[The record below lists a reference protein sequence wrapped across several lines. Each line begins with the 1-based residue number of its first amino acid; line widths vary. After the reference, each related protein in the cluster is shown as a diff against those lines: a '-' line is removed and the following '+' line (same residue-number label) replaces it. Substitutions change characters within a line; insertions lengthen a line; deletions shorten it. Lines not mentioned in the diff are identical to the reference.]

1 MICASCGTTN
11 TDDAN
16 FCNNCGRNLGS
27 GCAACG
33 TENPPQANF
42 CNNCGSSL
50 GGVGA
55 PDGQTDPGER
65 RLVSALFADLV
76 GFTPLSESHDAED
89 IRSML
94 LRYFEHA
101 QKVVEHFGGQI
112 DKYTGDAVTAFW
124 GARQTRED
132 DAERAVRAALELVD
146 SVAKLGDELEIPDL
160 RLRAGVLSGEASV
173 GAGGNETGLVVGDI
187 VNTAARLQA
196 AAEPGTVL
204 VGEKTRLLATPGLS
218 FEPVGMVELKGKS
231 APVAAY
237 RAIGAPVDRTSRTGL
252 EPAFVGR
259 DPELRMLEDQV
270 RVAARER
277 HARLVSIVGDGGI
290 GKSRL
295 VSEFQARSPIEISS
309 RLWHWGRSP
318 SYGDGVTFWAL
329 GEMVRDRAGI
339 AETDDA
345 EVSRAKLQ
353 SALSSYCPDPEERQW
368 ILPRLAGLLGLD
380 PMPGGGRDELFGAL
394 RTFFQRLAE
403 QATTVLVFE
412 DLQWADEGLLDFI
425 VDLVE
430 RSRSHPILVVTL
442 ARPELLE
449 RFPGWGAS
457 RRGFTSV
464 HLGPLSD
471 MDVASLVEQTVPGIE
486 PQTVDLVVGAA
497 AGVPLYA
504 IEYIRMLL
512 DSGDLVPDGNQ
523 FRQVADVEHLD
534 LPDSLHAMVGARLD
548 RLEPEE
554 RAIIQDAAVLGQ
566 SFPIDRLAMATGQS
580 TEQVETIVDRLVRA
594 DMLRRDEDVTSPE
607 RGQYAFVQ
615 STIREV
621 AYGRLSRAERKQ
633 RHLAIVQRFEE
644 AGPEFAGIVA
654 SHYLSA
660 LEAGPDPEL
669 AMEARTA
676 LAEAARRATELHAN
690 RQALSLIEQA
700 LAIPGDDAGRMDLLD
715 LGAVAASAAHEH
727 DRAVEMA
734 RQALDWWEHDGDP
747 TGIVKATAR
756 LAEVSIRAE
765 HPRQAVETIKR
776 RFDPQQVGDPD
787 MAQLGYNLA
796 HAQLLLGEH
805 EQSAEIAGELL
816 EAADLHG
823 DPELI
828 TELLQIRGMALLSVG
843 RSYESHALLMEAVR
857 LAREIGSPALESLA
871 INSLT
876 YGDGRNGRLR
886 DLEMPLRLK
895 ELAQKVASPVVER
908 RAFVWISRVL
918 TAAGRFDE
926 AREGY
931 RSLDLSGDRVLDRYD
946 RSRLGFLD
954 WVIEG
959 DFARLDESDAEV
971 EGTDSEG
978 EIARF
983 STLVNSVLAQNA
995 LARGDAESAYRHAM
1009 SADHTEA
1016 VPHSFLFDT
1025 PIFAALRL
1033 RDPERIRTA
1042 KTILPMGGGPRFD
1055 SLAAVADA
1063 SLGVWERG
1071 SGEAIKE
1078 FISTAEQHGTVDGGA
1093 ETAKLKAIIAEL
1105 FPDSPLAREA
1115 GREALEWFTDH
1126 GANGYVALFAP
1137 LWEAIGV
1144 EKAST

>member
-11 TDDAN
+11 TDDAS
-16 FCNNCGRNLGS
+16 FCNNCGQSLAS
-27 GCAACG
+27 GCPQCG

-50 GGVGA
+50 REVGA
-55 PDGQTDPGER
+55 PDAHTDPSER

-76 GFTPLSESHDAED
+76 GFTPLSESRDAEEV
-89 IRSML
+89 RSML
-94 LRYFEHA
+94 LRYFEDA
-101 QKVVEHFGGQI
+101 QRVVERFGGQI

-132 DAERAVRAALELVD
+132 DAERAVRAALELVE
-146 SVAKLGDELEIPDL
+146 SVAGLGEELDIPDL

-204 VGEKTRLLATPGLS
+204 VGDKTRLLAGTGLS

-237 RAIGAPVDRTSRTGL
+237 RAIGTLVDRTSGTGL

-270 RVAARER
+270 QVAAREQR
-277 HARLVSIVGDGGI
+277 ARLLSIVGDGGI

-295 VSEFQARSPIEISS
+295 VSEFHARSPIETSS
-309 RLWHWGRSP
+309 RLVHWGRSP

-329 GEMVRDRAGI
+329 GEMVRERAGI

-345 EVSRAKLQ
+345 QASSAKLR
-353 SALSSYCPDPEERQW
+353 SALSSYCPDPEERKW

-380 PMPGGGRDELFGAL
+380 PMPEGGRDELFGAL
-394 RTFFQRLAE
+394 RTFFQLLAE

-449 RFPGWGAS
+449 RYPGWGAS

-471 MDVASLVEQTVPGIE
+471 IDIATLVEQTVPGIE
-486 PQTVDLVVGAA
+486 PETVDLVVGAA

-504 IEYIRMLL
+504 VEYIRMLL
-512 DSGDLVPDGNQ
+512 DSGDLVPEGDR
-523 FRQVADVEHLD
+523 FRQVGDVERLD

-548 RLEPEE
+548 RLGPEE
-554 RAIIQDAAVLGQ
+554 RATIQDAAVLGQ
-566 SFPIDRLAMATGQS
+566 SFQIDRLAMATSRGTAEIQ
-580 TEQVETIVDRLVRA
+580 TVVDRLVRA
-594 DMLRRDEDVTSPE
+594 DIFRLEEDLTSPE

-633 RHLAIVQRFEE
+633 RHLAIVERFEG
-644 AGPEFAGIVA
+644 AGPEFAAIVA
-654 SHYLSA
+654 GHYLSA

-690 RQALSLIEQA
+690 RQAIGLVEQA
-700 LAIPGDDAGRMDLLD
+700 LAIPGDDAARADLLD
-715 LGAVAASAAHEH
+715 LGAAAASAAQEH
-727 DRAVEMA
+727 GRAAEMA
-734 RQALDWWEHDGDP
+734 HQALEWWEHHGDS
-747 TGIVKATAR
+747 TGIVAATAR
-756 LAEVSIRAE
+756 YAEVSIGAE
-765 HPRQAVETIKR
+765 HPRQAIEAIER
-776 RFDPQQVGDPD
+776 RFDVQRLGDPG
-787 MAQLGYNLA
+787 MARLGYYLA
-796 HAQLLLGEH
+796 LARDLLGEH
-805 EQSAEIAGELL
+805 EQSAEIAADLL

-828 TELLQIRGMALLSVG
+828 TKLLQIRGSALLSVG
-843 RSYESHALLMEAVR
+843 RSYESHALLMEGAR
-857 LAREIGSPALESLA
+857 LAREIGSPALESQA
-871 INSLT
+871 ISRLT
-876 YGDGRNGRLR
+876 FGDGRNGRLR

-895 ELAQKVASPVVER
+895 ELAQKASSPAVER
-908 RAFVWISRVL
+908 RAFTWMGRIL
-918 TAAGRFDE
+918 TAAGRFEE

-931 RSLDLSGDRVLDRYD
+931 LSLDLSGDSPIDRYD

-971 EGTDSEG
+971 RGGEGGS
-978 EIARF
+978 EIASF
-983 STLVNSVLAQNA
+983 NTFINSVLAQNA
-995 LARGDAESAYRHAM
+995 FARGDAESAYRHAM

-1033 RDPERIRTA
+1033 RDPDRIRTA
-1042 KTILPMGGGPRFD
+1042 KAILPMGTGPRFD
-1055 SLAAVADA
+1055 SLAAVAEA
-1063 SLGVWERG
+1063 SLDVLERG
-1071 SGEAIKE
+1071 SEEAIEE
-1078 FISTAEQHGTVDGGA
+1078 FISTAEQHGTVDGGVEA
-1093 ETAKLKAIIAEL
+1093 AKLKAILAEL
-1105 FPDSPLAREA
+1105 HPDSPVAREA
-1115 GREALEWFTDH
+1115 GQDALEWFTDH
-1126 GANGYVALFAP
+1126 GAKGYVALFAP
-1137 LWEAIGV
+1137 VWDAIGA
-1144 EKAST
+1144 EEART